1 MEHSLKLLV
10 NYLQNILDQP
20 DTAVLRP
27 EELSPAYRELGD
39 KMTLL
44 AETIHD
50 LKNQLQQKTEALELE
65 NQVLMDNIQA
75 MDEIGWSL
83 EESNQ
88 ELRNNLAL
96 VNALTDYTHN
106 MIFVYSADTCQEVHA
121 NQPARWFQKAHAQ
134 TSDYLTRMLLEK
146 QPEIQHQLDLH
157 QKSQKIDEKHTVE

>member
-106 MIFVYSADTCQEVHA
+106 MIFVYSADTCQEV
-121 NQPARWFQKAHAQ
+121 PRI
-134 TSDYLTRMLLEK
+134 T
-146 QPEIQHQLDLH
+146 
-157 QKSQKIDEKHTVE
+157 